1 MEHLDNIQNL
11 IYTIRGQ
18 RVMLD
23 YDLARLYHVE
33 TGELKRQVRRN
44 IERFEGDDF
53 MFEISHEELLRCQ
66 IGISSWGGSR
76 KRLRAYPVQAHRFH
90 SPRRGELTP
99 SQCPFMPR
107 TPTACDRSCAGIR
120 FSTEPFSPNG
130 LKYRS
135 ECSNLVPKP
144 LHPLIS

>member
-1 MEHLDNIQNL
+1 MEHLENIQNL

-76 KRLRAYPVQAHRFH
+76 EQLGAYPVPAHRFH
-90 SPRRGELTP
+90 SPRREELTP
-99 SQCPFMPR
+99 SQYPFMPR

-120 FSTEPFSPNG
+120 FLPSPSDLAG
-130 LKYRS
+130 
-135 ECSNLVPKP
+135 
-144 LHPLIS
+144 